1 MALHLSRY
9 LIKLRLLPACHTFLR
24 FYLSLLKVEVIGEE
38 PAYEQFK
45 KHGRIIVPVWHQ
57 RLLPALA
64 YVTRFKHFNPIV
76 MISRSRDGELIA
88 DMAQRLGLVPVRG
101 SSSRG
106 GAEAFMT
113 LVKELERNPA
123 VVHIVDGP
131 GGPKGVVKPGLIRM
145 ANLSG
150 AAIFPITISADRA
163 WIAGSWDRF
172 LVPKPFSKVTIQWEE
187 PFFVPR
193 DADPEKLEDL
203 RKDIENR
210 LIESYAEADLKAGW
224 KAPL

>member
-9 LIKLRLLPACHTFLR
+9 LIKFRLLPVCSIFLR
-24 FYLSLLKVEVIGEE
+24 TYLSLLRLEILGEE
-38 PAYEQFK
+38 EAWERFK

-64 YVTRFKHFNPIV
+64 YVTRFRDFNPIV

-88 DMAQRLGLVPVRG
+88 DMAERLGLVPVRG

-113 LVKELERNPA
+113 IVKELERNPA
-123 VVHIVDGP
+123 AVHIVDGP
-131 GGPKGVVKPGLIRM
+131 RGPKGVVKPGLIRM
-145 ANLSG
+145 AHLSG
-150 AAIFPITISADRA
+150 AAIFPITVSADRA

-172 LVPKPFSKVTIQWEE
+172 LVPKPFSKVTIRWEE
-187 PFFVPR
+187 PFFVPT
-193 DADPEKLEDL
+193 DVDPEQLEDF

-210 LIESYAEADLKAGW
+210 LSESYAEADLKAGW
-224 KAPL
+224 KSPL

>member
-9 LIKLRLLPACHTFLR
+9 LIKLRLLPVCHIFLR
-24 FYLSLLKVEVIGEE
+24 LYLSLLRLEILGEE
-38 PAYEQFK
+38 PAYERFK

-64 YVTRFKHFNPIV
+64 YVTRFKDFNPIV

-88 DMAQRLGLVPVRG
+88 DMAHRLGLVPVRG

-123 VVHIVDGP
+123 VIHIVDGP
-131 GGPKGVVKPGLIRM
+131 RGPKSVVKPGLIRM
-145 ANLSG
+145 AHLSG
-150 AAIFPITISADRA
+150 AAIFPVTISTDRA
-163 WIAGSWDRF
+163 WVAGSWDRF

-187 PFFVPR
+187 LFFVPT
-193 DADPEKLEDL
+193 DADPEALEDL
-203 RKDIENR
+203 RKNIEIR
-210 LIESYAEADLKAGW
+210 LIKSYAKADLKAGW
-224 KAPL
+224 EAPL

>member
-9 LIKLRLLPACHTFLR
+9 LITLRLLPVCHIFLR
-24 FYLSLLKVEVIGEE
+24 LYLSLLRLEILGEE
-38 PAYEQFK
+38 AAYERFK

-64 YVTRFKHFNPIV
+64 YVTRFRDFNPIV

-88 DMAQRLGLVPVRG
+88 NMARRLGLIPVRG

-113 LVKELERNPA
+113 IVRELEKHPA
-123 VVHIVDGP
+123 AIHIVDGP
-131 GGPKGVVKPGLIRM
+131 RGPKSVIKPGLIRM
-145 ANLSG
+145 AHLSG
-150 AAIFPITISADRA
+150 AAIFPITVSADRA
-163 WIAGSWDRF
+163 WVAGSWDRF

-187 PFFVPR
+187 PFFVPA
-193 DADPEKLEDL
+193 DADSKALEDL
-203 RKDIENR
+203 RKNLETR
-210 LIESYAEADLKAGW
+210 LIESYAKADLKAGW
-224 KAPL
+224 EAPL

>member
-9 LIKLRLLPACHTFLR
+9 LIKLRLLPVCHIFLR
-24 FYLSLLKVEVIGEE
+24 LYLSLLRLEILGEE
-38 PAYEQFK
+38 PAYERFK

-64 YVTRFKHFNPIV
+64 YVTRFKDFNPIV

-88 DMAQRLGLVPVRG
+88 DMAHRLGLVPVRG

-106 GAEAFMT
+106 GVEAFMT

-123 VVHIVDGP
+123 VIHIVDGP
-131 GGPKGVVKPGLIRM
+131 RGPKSVVKPGLIRM
-145 ANLSG
+145 AHLSG
-150 AAIFPITISADRA
+150 AAIFPVTISTDRA
-163 WIAGSWDRF
+163 WVAGSWDRF

-187 PFFVPR
+187 PFFVPA
-193 DADPEKLEDL
+193 DADPEALEDL
-203 RKDIENR
+203 RKNIEIR
-210 LIESYAEADLKAGW
+210 LIESYAKADLKAGW
-224 KAPL
+224 EAPL